1 MKKYKY
7 LIIMKMIIM
16 LLLFTVGQLHA
27 GSFAQTVR
35 IKKKNSAIVD
45 VFREIKKQTGYT
57 VLCKSEIINN
67 TPSVS
72 VDFDNVTLDRALS
85 ELLTPRGLTYIKDGK
100 SIVVKSGKP
109 DFDNQQT
116 IKNSKITILSEQKSV
131 HGQVTDQSG
140 QVLSGVSVS
149 IKGTKNTVGTD
160 QNGNYSIVAS
170 RGSILQ
176 FNFLGYERK

>member
-72 VDFDNVTLDRALS
+72 VDFDNVTLDHALS

-100 SIVVKSGKP
+100 SIVVNPGISRR
-109 DFDNQQT
+109 
-116 IKNSKITILSEQKSV
+116 KI
-131 HGQVTDQSG
+131 
-140 QVLSGVSVS
+140 
-149 IKGTKNTVGTD
+149 
-160 QNGNYSIVAS
+160 
-170 RGSILQ
+170 R
-176 FNFLGYERK
+176 